1 MRAPVMRDSAAR
13 CNGFLADDCALNSH
27 ALSVASRAM
36 SFSPLGALPL
46 LALAA
51 TPATKSTVGPDPRL
65 AVAFV
70 ALILITLAWQI
81 VSYFLASK
89 ILAPEKSEFVNA
101 LKLWGMMIFAGLGVF
116 IVVGCG
122 VAAESWLDSRLLAI
136 GSVVMGGLMAIYIG
150 FRLPMEIYGMG
161 VLRTFVFHLLSGIIV
176 GLGQFA
182 GAFIITGA
190 DKTTPVAVAY
200 RNFTGRQPGDQD
212 ELRALVRDTIPATA
226 SYLESADA
234 AMAADRT
241 KPVPERKAAL
251 RRMARRLEARR
262 VALDVKDKAAV
273 ADYKRDAKR
282 YGELFHE
289 VNPPPPKP

>member
-1 MRAPVMRDSAAR
+1 
-13 CNGFLADDCALNSH
+13 
-27 ALSVASRAM
+27 M
-36 SFSPLGALPL
+36 SFPPPGALPL

-51 TPATKSTVGPDPRL
+51 TPAAKNAANPDPRL
-65 AVAFV
+65 LVACV

-101 LKLWGMMIFAGLGVF
+101 LKLWSMMIFAGLGVF
-116 IVVGCG
+116 IIVGCG
-122 VAAESWLDSRLLAI
+122 VAAGAWLDSRILAI
-136 GSVVMGGLMAIYIG
+136 ASLVMGVLMAIYIG
-150 FRLPMEIYGMG
+150 FRMPMEIYGMG

-182 GAFIITGA
+182 GGIIIAGA
-190 DKTTPVAVAY
+190 EKTTPVAVAY

-212 ELRALVRDTIPATA
+212 ELRAFLHDTIPATA

-234 AMAADRT
+234 AAAADRNA
-241 KPVPERKAAL
+241 PVPERKAAL
-251 RRMARRLEARR
+251 RRIARRLEARR
-262 VALDVKDKAAV
+262 VALDPKDKAAV

-282 YGELFHE
+282 CGELFNE